1 MSASAVCLALSYRAH
16 TTGFTP
22 RSVQQAGLAL
32 GSLCLTFGHG
42 LGFASVVYAMPG
54 ELLSPADKV
63 GDQGSNLIYMQSGP
77 GSEEYVHLYSRQSG

>member
-1 MSASAVCLALSYRAH
+1 MSVSAACLALSYRAH

-63 GDQGSNLIYMQSGP
+63 VNAGLVVKNIYICHMI
-77 GSEEYVHLYSRQSG
+77 YYWR